1 MNDIG
6 LIEAFKRFT
15 NRDETRAIREVAIRD
30 GVVYASDGRIGL
42 AGKLKASFPDS
53 VPDKFPFANLKEI
66 VEVANTVPKFWALN
80 QHDFTLCDGEFIERL
95 DKQRLDDIRE
105 HRARYTEFSCPCC
118 GDTLYWD
125 NNEEEVVRAKSDLK
139 ATESRDVEISTRI
152 HFPEKRSALV
162 NFCYLHMLLQN
173 LNGMGIAFGLGK
185 DDKILYFRSA
195 DGGVYGALMT
205 LHEPNRGY
213 PANFNVFIAGEPVE
227 VK

>member
-1 MNDIG
+1 MNDIQI
-6 LIEAFKRFT
+6 IEAFKRFT
-15 NRDETRAIREVAIRD
+15 SREEWRTYHEVAIFD
-30 GVVYASDGRIGL
+30 GVVYATDGRIVL

-53 VPDKFPFANLKEI
+53 VPDKFPLEVLNEI
-66 VEVANTVPKFWALN
+66 VEVANTVPRFWALN

-125 NNEEEVVRAKSDLK
+125 NIEEEVVRAKSDLK
-139 ATESRDVEISTRI
+139 ATESRDVEISTRV
-152 HFPEKRSALV
+152 HFPEKRSAIV
-162 NFCYLHMLLQN
+162 NLCYLHMLLQN
-173 LNGMGIAFGLGK
+173 LNGIGIVFGLGK

-195 DGGVYGALMT
+195 DGSVYGALMT
-205 LHEPNRGY
+205 LHEPHKGH
-213 PANFNVFIAGEPVE
+213 PADFNVFIAGEPVE